1 MRIDEA
7 LIQYIQNYFP
17 LIQDA
22 LSNAKKGKKSL
33 IKFFERVFKSA
44 KNTFS
49 HDYSKKD
56 EN

>member
-7 LIQYIQNYFP
+7 LIYYIQNYFP

-22 LSNAKKGKKSL
+22 LLNAKKGQKSL
-33 IKFFERVFKSA
+33 KKIFERVFKSA